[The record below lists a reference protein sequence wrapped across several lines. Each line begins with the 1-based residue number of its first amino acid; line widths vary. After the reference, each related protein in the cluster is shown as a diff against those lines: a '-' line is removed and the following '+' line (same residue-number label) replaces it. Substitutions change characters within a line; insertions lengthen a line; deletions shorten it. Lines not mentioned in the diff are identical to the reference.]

1 MYQTFL
7 KYYLSLGLIN
17 VNATIIGHSIAPVY
31 FDNLED
37 VKKYANEIICFYSD
51 NDPYVRYETEKDFA
65 DKIATE
71 QVTANIHNIEIKYV
85 INIVNKEKIKKL

>member
-1 MYQTFL
+1 M
-7 KYYLSLGLIN
+7 
-17 VNATIIGHSIAPVY
+17 Y

-51 NDPYVRYETEKDFA
+51 NDLYVRYETEKDFA